1 MTAFIAIA
9 VAFVCAV
16 LFFALRPLWQTSR
29 AFALGLSGLC
39 VVVLAGMYYHFGT
52 PQAINYQ
59 APSQEQEV
67 STALAELE
75 ALVKQ
80 QPQNSEARLL
90 LAQSLMQLGRFESA
104 QIYFAQA
111 QKLQPS
117 NANLMVDYAE
127 SLFRATKPDQLNP
140 QASVWIDNALR
151 IDPSNQRAL
160 FFKGIL
166 LLQAKQPAQAAAVW
180 EQLLPNL
187 DESTAQALL
196 PQINQAR
203 QQAGLPELALAP
215 VKSLQV
221 LIDLEPSLKAQT
233 PPGSILFVTAKDPS
247 QAGPPLAAKR
257 IELSQFPMR
266 VSLSASDSIMPT
278 AKLFSQ
284 KTFLVSARIAA
295 SGSVQASSEDWLS
308 EPVLVQSDKLEAI
321 TLLLHRQP

>member
-1 MTAFIAIA
+1 MTVFIAIA
-9 VAFVCAV
+9 IAFICAM
-16 LFFALRPLWQTSR
+16 LFLALRPLWHASR
-29 AFALGLSGLC
+29 SFTLGLAALC
-39 VVVLAGMYYHFGT
+39 ALLVAGMYVQFGS
-52 PQAINYQ
+52 PQAINFK
-59 APSQEQEV
+59 APSQEQEI
-67 STALAELE
+67 SNALAELE

-80 QPQNSEARLL
+80 QPQNSEARIL

-111 QKLQPS
+111 QKLQPT

-127 SLFRATKPDQLNP
+127 SLFRSTSPDQLNP
-140 QASVWIDNALR
+140 EAKKWIDSALSLE
-151 IDPSNQRAL
+151 PANQRAL

-203 QQAGLPELALAP
+203 QQAGMPELALAP
-215 VKSLQV
+215 AKSLQV
-221 LIDLEPSLKAQT
+221 IIDLEPSLKAQT
-233 PPGSILFVTAKDPS
+233 PPGSILFVTAKDPN

-257 IELSQFPMR
+257 IELSQFPLR
-266 VSLSASDSIMPT
+266 ISLSASDSIMPT

-284 KTFLVSARIAA
+284 KTFLVSARISA
-295 SGSVQASSEDWLS
+295 SGSVQTSSADWLS
-308 EPVLVQSDKLEAI
+308 EPVLVQSDKLTSI
-321 TLLLHRQP
+321 TLILRRQP